1 MPRRI
6 PGLLIAVN
14 VAISV
19 SRAADLADATALLGL
34 VRIASEV
41 GMLQGEV
48 GKGSGLAPALPGP
61 RVNPRSLYRK
71 SPQIRFA
78 ALAVACRLIE
88 GEGRLVT
95 AASWRMLTACQVW
108 RLAQPCLRGR
118 CDDRKGSARA
128 ACWHSR
134 CRQDGRRLCRDG
146 EPGPQRAARRRRGNE
161 ASHRGGGPAALL
173 VPPPASAGAAAGAQP
188 PTSRSWLG
196 DPDAESP
203 L

>member
-78 ALAVACRLIE
+78 GLAVAGRPMG
-88 GEGRLVT
+88 GEGGVVT
-95 AASWRMLTACQVW
+95 
-108 RLAQPCLRGR
+108 GR
-118 CDDRKGSARA
+118 VGRQAPAVRVGGS
-128 ACWHSR
+128 
-134 CRQDGRRLCRDG
+134 
-146 EPGPQRAARRRRGNE
+146 
-161 ASHRGGGPAALL
+161 
-173 VPPPASAGAAAGAQP
+173 
-188 PTSRSWLG
+188 
-196 DPDAESP
+196 
-203 L
+203 

>member
-48 GKGSGLAPALPGP
+48 GKGAGLAPALPGP

-78 ALAVACRLIE
+78 VLAVS
-88 GEGRLVT
+88 GRL
-95 AASWRMLTACQVW
+95 MLSGRPLGPWAC
-108 RLAQPCLRGR
+108 
-118 CDDRKGSARA
+118 S
-128 ACWHSR
+128 
-134 CRQDGRRLCRDG
+134 
-146 EPGPQRAARRRRGNE
+146 GPP
-161 ASHRGGGPAALL
+161 SHL
-173 VPPPASAGAAAGAQP
+173 Q
-188 PTSRSWLG
+188 
-196 DPDAESP
+196 SP
-203 L
+203 RP

>member
-78 ALAVACRLIE
+78 GLAVAGRLME

-95 AASWRMLTACQVW
+95 AASWRMLTPCQVS
-108 RLAQPCLRGR
+108 RLAQPCLPGR
-118 CDDRKGSARA
+118 CDGQKRSPPDARLPSG
-128 ACWHSR
+128 CS
-134 CRQDGRRLCRDG
+134 QGRRSPRLARD
-146 EPGPQRAARRRRGNE
+146 
-161 ASHRGGGPAALL
+161 
-173 VPPPASAGAAAGAQP
+173 
-188 PTSRSWLG
+188 
-196 DPDAESP
+196 
-203 L
+203 